1 MRRAVTI
8 TVSDRAFN
16 GIYEDKSGRVLQE
29 SLPLFGYE
37 LVKHHLVSDD
47 IELISSAIRDAID
60 NDAELIVTTGGTGL
74 APRDLT
80 PEATRPFI
88 EKELPGFSEALRAYG
103 RAKIETADLS
113 RGLAGTVGK
122 SFIVNLPGSVG
133 GVKDG
138 LEIIKKLAP
147 HIHEQLA
154 GYDHITSN

>member
-1 MRRAVTI
+1 MRSAATI
-8 TVSDRAFN
+8 TISDRAFN
-16 GIYEDKSGRVLQE
+16 GVYPDKSGLVLQE
-29 SLPLFGYE
+29 SLPLLGYE
-37 LVKHHLVSDD
+37 IVKHRLVPDNID
-47 IELISSAIRDAID
+47 LISQAIKDALD
-60 NDAELIVTTGGTGL
+60 NKVELIVTTGGTGL

-103 RAKIETADLS
+103 RGKIETADLS
-113 RGLAGTVGK
+113 RGLAGTVGT

-154 GYDHITSN
+154 GYDHIASN